1 MATSIFDG
9 PLHVPGT
16 MQAFL
21 AAYFGFPVSDPNQDA
36 GPSLFYQGTGIL
48 DPRIVYLK
56 DKVQGYTGVVQ
67 AFAEQ
72 PQLRSIGQIPA
83 AIGTANIAAA
93 ANVVSGTA
101 MTLESATVGVTLN
114 VPIRPFSNS
123 LNGAAPVTAAIAL
136 DFGFAFGNC
145 TAASA
150 TIQVANS
157 ANFIPGMPLVIGGVG
172 NAGGTIALLTQVA
185 TIVDATHIT
194 VVASAVPLATN
205 ATAPIGTGDL
215 WGPSP
220 IGFPMPQA
228 ACPFMGAGPGLFLD
242 ARQAVSRAVSITGA
256 GGSAGGTFTVRGW
269 DIYGQPMRE
278 VVTVGA
284 ATIGYGKKCFKYIAS
299 VTPNFTDAHNYSVG
313 TSDVFGF
320 AFRSGLWE
328 EADVSWAGTKM
339 TTSTGW
345 LAFDG
350 TDPATTTTGDV
361 RGVIQISTGGGGTG
375 ITASASNGSV
385 VSLAMSGRRM
395 EMRQVISP
403 IAMLMATPAA
413 PQTLFGV
420 AQV

>member
-21 AAYFGFPVSDPNQDA
+21 AAYFGSPVADPNSDA

-48 DPRIVYLK
+48 DPRLVYLK

-67 AFAEQ
+67 SFTAQ
-72 PQLRSIGQIPA
+72 SQYRSIGQIPA
-83 AIGTANIAAA
+83 AIGTANVAAA

-101 MTLESATVGVTLN
+101 MTLAAASTGITLN

-123 LNGAAPVTAAIAL
+123 LNGAVPVTAAIAL

-150 TIQVANS
+150 SITVADS
-157 ANFIPGMPLVIGGVG
+157 AAFTPGMPLVIGGVG
-172 NAGGTIALLTQVA
+172 NGAGTIPLLTQVA

-194 VVASAVPLATN
+194 VIAAAVPAATN

-220 IGFPMPQA
+220 NGFPMPQA
-228 ACPFMGAGPGLFLD
+228 ACPFVAAGPGLFLD
-242 ARQAVSRAVSITGA
+242 GRQGVTRALSITGA
-256 GGSAGGTFTVRGW
+256 AASVGGTFTARGW
-269 DIYGQPMRE
+269 DIYGQPMSE
-278 VVTVGA
+278 TITVGA
-284 ATIGYGKKCFKYIAS
+284 ATIGYGKKCFKYVGS

-320 AFRSGLWE
+320 ALRSGLWE
-328 EADVSWAGTKM
+328 EAQVAWAGTMM
-339 TTSTGW
+339 TTNTGW
-345 LAFDG
+345 LVFDG
-350 TDPATTTTGDV
+350 TSPATPTTGDV

-375 ITASASNGSV
+375 ITASASNGTV
-385 VSLAMSGRRM
+385 VNLAMSGRRL

-403 IAMLMATPAA
+403 VAMFLATPAA
-413 PQTLFGV
+413 PQTLTGV
-420 AQV
+420 TQA